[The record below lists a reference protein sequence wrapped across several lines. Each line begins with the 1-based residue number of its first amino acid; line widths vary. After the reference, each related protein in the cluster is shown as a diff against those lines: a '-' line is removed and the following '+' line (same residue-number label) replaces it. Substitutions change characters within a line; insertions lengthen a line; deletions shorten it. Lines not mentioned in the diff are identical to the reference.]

1 MLKAAAI
8 DVGSSATRL
17 SRLTLSDA
25 GLVTQTDL
33 QRFDMRL
40 GADVFGTG
48 EVSGARQTALVQ
60 LFEGL
65 GHTLRKA
72 GITHYRAVATSA
84 MRDAHNGAAVCAAI
98 GAASGLNLEIITG
111 QQEGALSRRAL
122 VRALGSVGEE
132 ALLVDL
138 GGGSLEIE
146 CVDGSVSQSVPM
158 GTVRLLSLFA
168 ALRQALD
175 KRGLV
180 QVQQD
185 ILRRLQGVTGA
196 KPKGAALAIG
206 TGGNLEALAKVLGR
220 TNGLV
225 AQFDSAALGELAAK
239 VAPMSMS
246 QRVSAFHI
254 RSDRADLFLPAI
266 LVLDALAQIYGVRRF
281 VVPRTGL
288 RDALLH
294 DAVQAQIPPIL
305 LAPWGSAKLSLAL
318 FDLLYPLHGLW
329 PPARAIVC
337 AVTRALA
344 ARNAAAA
351 PQAPTPLRDF
361 VTDPSQAQLAL
372 YETALA
378 HGQSLPP
385 PSQPHAVGRAAG
397 IVAGIAQLSLA
408 LGQGAEL
415 DAIEAMIARLRLD
428 VVGEP
433 CCLFVGPAVMAHAA
447 RPLARALGRPL
458 VLA

>member
-25 GLVTQTDL
+25 GVVVQTDL

-48 EVSGARQTALVQ
+48 SVSPARQTALVR

-65 GHTLRKA
+65 GYTLRKA

-84 MRDAHNGAAVCAAI
+84 MRDALNGVEVCQAVSK
-98 GAASGLNLEIITG
+98 ASGLNLEIISGT
-111 QQEGALSRRAL
+111 QEGALSRRAL
-122 VRALGSVGEE
+122 VRSLGTVSDE

-146 CVDGSVSQSVPM
+146 RIDGSVSQSVPM

-168 ALRQALD
+168 PLRGPLLPA
-175 KRGLV
+175 GLK
-180 QVQQD
+180 QVRAAV
-185 ILRRLQGVTGA
+185 LARLQDVAGA
-196 KPKGAALAIG
+196 QPAAAALAIG

-225 AQFDSAALGELAAK
+225 ARFDSAALGDLAERI
-239 VAPMSMS
+239 APMPMS
-246 QRVSAFHI
+246 ERVSAFHI
-254 RSDRADLFLPAI
+254 RPDRADLFLPAV
-266 LVLDALAQIYGVRRF
+266 LVLDALSHIYGVERF

-288 RDALLH
+288 RDALLL
-294 DAVQAQIPPIL
+294 DAIQAQTP
-305 LAPWGSAKLSLAL
+305 KLTTDLTPACSVSLAL

-329 PPARAIVC
+329 APARSVVFTVAQ
-337 AVTRALA
+337 AFA
-344 ARNAAAA
+344 AWTHKAQHAA
-351 PQAPTPLRDF
+351 PDEQTFSTLGNDVQALC
-361 VTDPSQAQLAL
+361 Q
-372 YETALA
+372 TALA
-378 HGQSLPP
+378 HLQHLPP
-385 PSQPHAVGRAAG
+385 PEQPGPIARAGA
-397 IVAGIAQLSLA
+397 IVAGVVG
-408 LGQGAEL
+408 LGQALSEGLAPQAAQSL
-415 DAIEAMIARLRLD
+415 IGRLRLD

-433 CCLFVGPAVMAHAA
+433 ACLFVGQAIRAELT
-447 RPLARALGRPL
+447 RPLARALGREL